1 VKPGE
6 QDQPHP
12 QRNEKGQFV
21 LGTIGIGGRK
31 VGARAK
37 LGEDFIRD
45 MQTAWEAG
53 GIDVIT
59 RVMADRP
66 QDFLKVVASLL
77 PRDVNLNLN
86 NMDDATDDELIQR
99 IRRLDAQIRPFLDLE
114 RASDVVDGTGP
125 ETAH

>member
-1 VKPGE
+1 MAEPE
-6 QDQPHP
+6 PFIP
-12 QRNEKGQFV
+12 PRNEKGQF
-21 LGTIGIGGRK
+21 LQGLSGNPSGRK

-66 QDFLKVVASLL
+66 QDFLKIVASLL
-77 PRDVNLNLN
+77 PRDVNLNVN

-114 RASDVVDGTGP
+114 RASDVAGGDGQAAT
-125 ETAH
+125 H